1 MSSFWTGAWTF
12 AGKGWHEM
20 GIRGPVSQSAVT
32 TAQPGDVRPPKW
44 LTAPQRK
51 IFAELVSDAKAARLN
66 LAQLDA
72 EAFAVAAV
80 YMEAFRKKPDVRAGR
95 DLIALLREIG
105 ATPMARARLGVK
117 AEKDGKSKMA
127 QILRLPAKSA

>member
-1 MSSFWTGAWTF
+1 
-12 AGKGWHEM
+12 M
-20 GIRGPVSQSAVT
+20 GIRGPVSQSAIT

-44 LTAPQRK
+44 LTAAQRK
-51 IFAELVSDAKAARLN
+51 IFAELVDDAKAARLN

>member
-1 MSSFWTGAWTF
+1 VA
-12 AGKGWHEM
+12 
-20 GIRGPVSQSAVT
+20 
-32 TAQPGDVRPPKW
+32 
-44 LTAPQRK
+44 
-51 IFAELVSDAKAARLN
+51 DAKAARIN

-105 ATPMARARLGVK
+105 ATPMARARLGAK
-117 AEKDGKSKMA
+117 PETDKKSKMA
-127 QILRLPAKSA
+127 QLLKLPSKTA